1 MASTSVFSR
10 LTRRHGIKIGAGSP
24 CSVEEVALHAA
35 CMNSVVVLFL
45 ETVEQVNRL
54 VETGITVNG
63 MFEPVMP
70 LTQPATKITLSNV
83 PPFISDDF
91 LTRELSRHGKVVS
104 PIRKYS
110 AAELL
115 RLRGYLAVPPPVNLL
130 RLHPDIALL
139 PRRRYTHRGSRRSF
153 HSNDASAIT
162 SIWSTTRRPRRPPE
176 RAVNSKAL
184 AIPARS
190 TANASPTAR
199 QDNHSVNFGL
209 LNIRSLTNKGS
220 LIHELLT
227 DLDDTPDSNTPDS
240 DTSDSEIVITS
251 RSTAQFNQADTVV
264 FEPQNQSTPKR
275 KPEDEG

>member
-1 MASTSVFSR
+1 MMFCPFCGNHLNQLLRFCISCGRSLEFLKDTDKTEGPSAQGTAKQPENAKQTAQPCPLYKQFMEYRSTKSKERQSFNCGPKE
-10 LTRRHGIKIGAGSP
+10 RHKHK
-24 CSVEEVALHAA
+24 E
-35 CMNSVVVLFL
+35 
-45 ETVEQVNRL
+45 
-54 VETGITVNG
+54 
-63 MFEPVMP
+63 
-70 LTQPATKITLSNV
+70 KKNV
-83 PPFISDDF
+83 Q
-91 LTRELSRHGKVVS
+91 
-104 PIRKYS
+104 YS

-209 LNIRSLTNKGS
+209 LNIRSLTNKDKHRIDGA
-220 LIHELLT
+220 T
-227 DLDDTPDSNTPDS
+227 RN
-240 DTSDSEIVITS
+240 
-251 RSTAQFNQADTVV
+251 
-264 FEPQNQSTPKR
+264 
-275 KPEDEG
+275 